1 MKLKL
6 TDMTDF
12 EIAFLD
18 HVAITVKDLDA
29 SAKWYQKVLGLKKY
43 KLPKWG
49 EYPVFL
55 LAGKTGLALFPAKTT
70 ESLDDYNGLKI
81 DHFAF
86 NVTNN
91 NFAKARK
98 RYEELN
104 VNYTFKD
111 HHYFQ
116 SIYTRDLDGHMVE
129 LTTLM
134 VNESSFYKDL

>member
-1 MKLKL
+1 MKLKP
-6 TDMTDF
+6 TAMTNF

-43 KLPKWG
+43 QLPKWG
-49 EYPVFL
+49 THPIFL
-55 LAGKTGLALFPAKTT
+55 LAGKAGVALFPANSS
-70 ESLDDYNGLKI
+70 ESLNDFNGLKI

-86 NVTNN
+86 NVTND
-91 NFAKARK
+91 NFVKARK

-104 VNYTFKD
+104 IEYTFKD

-116 SIYTRDLDGHMVE
+116 SIYIKDLDNHTVE

-134 VNESSFYKDL
+134 VDEGSFYK